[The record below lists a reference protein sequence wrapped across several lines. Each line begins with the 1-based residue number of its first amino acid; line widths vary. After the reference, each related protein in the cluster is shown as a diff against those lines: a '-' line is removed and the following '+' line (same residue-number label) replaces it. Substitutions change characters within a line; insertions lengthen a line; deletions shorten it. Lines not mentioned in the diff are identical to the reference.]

1 MLENPKILDAYV
13 KILNKKHP
21 NFFHETID
29 INSTNIQRVVD
40 DEDDDIDESDLE
52 DEKLKENDNLKSKK
66 RQKLQEEFKKSEFK
80 HIYNQLELA
89 IKANTTT
96 TTTATFKNFKL
107 NESNLIK
114 KSNLDIVTKPTTSTA
129 TSTSTKRK
137 PISTYSTR
145 FFNRTSFQ
153 NRVTELTATGSKYLT
168 INKPT
173 TLKVPATKE
182 SSKQI
187 LERFFKSKNKGNDT

>member
-21 NFFHETID
+21 NFFHETLD
-29 INSTNIQRVVD
+29 NQQQQQRMN
-40 DEDDDIDESDLE
+40 EESDL

-80 HIYNQLELA
+80 HIYSQLEMA
-89 IKANTTT
+89 VKTTT
-96 TTTATFKNFKL
+96 TLYNKNLKL

-114 KSNLDIVTKPTTSTA
+114 KSNSDIT
-129 TSTSTKRK
+129 
-137 PISTYSTR
+137 
-145 FFNRTSFQ
+145 F
-153 NRVTELTATGSKYLT
+153 
-168 INKPT
+168 NKPT
-173 TLKVPATKE
+173 TTTTTTTRKISTPFFRTRLTETTTTLTFKKPTTFKVQTTKE

>member
-21 NFFHETID
+21 NFFHETLD
-29 INSTNIQRVVD
+29 NQQQQQRMN
-40 DEDDDIDESDLE
+40 DESDL

-80 HIYNQLELA
+80 HIYSQLEMA
-89 IKANTTT
+89 VRTTT
-96 TTTATFKNFKL
+96 TLYNKNLKL

-114 KSNLDIVTKPTTSTA
+114 KSDIA
-129 TSTSTKRK
+129 
-137 PISTYSTR
+137 
-145 FFNRTSFQ
+145 
-153 NRVTELTATGSKYLT
+153 

-173 TLKVPATKE
+173 ITTTRKISTPLFRTRLTETTTTLKFKKPTTFKVQTTKE

>member
-21 NFFHETID
+21 NFFHETLD
-29 INSTNIQRVVD
+29 NQQQQQQRMN
-40 DEDDDIDESDLE
+40 EESDL

-80 HIYNQLELA
+80 HIYSQLEMA
-89 IKANTTT
+89 VKTTT
-96 TTTATFKNFKL
+96 TLYNKNLKS

-114 KSNLDIVTKPTTSTA
+114 KSNSDIT
-129 TSTSTKRK
+129 
-137 PISTYSTR
+137 
-145 FFNRTSFQ
+145 F
-153 NRVTELTATGSKYLT
+153 
-168 INKPT
+168 NKPT
-173 TLKVPATKE
+173 TTTTTTTRKISTPFFRTRLTETTTTLTFKKPTTFKVQTTKE

-187 LERFFKSKNKGNDT
+187 LERFFKSKNKSNDT